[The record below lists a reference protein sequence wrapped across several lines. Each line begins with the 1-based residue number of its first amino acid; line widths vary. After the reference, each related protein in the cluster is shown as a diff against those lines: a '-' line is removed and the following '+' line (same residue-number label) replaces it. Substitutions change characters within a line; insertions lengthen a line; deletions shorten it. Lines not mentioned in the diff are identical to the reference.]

1 MYVSRRFEKK
11 NIFRGKIPD
20 SGRETSFLYNTC
32 VLDCALLGSTL
43 TWVSILW
50 YIAISSSIYV
60 QGITNTP
67 TNFSYGTNFTRP
79 SRPTFRYEDA
89 FRMDVVVYS
98 INTGLSAV
106 LLRNIVGNSNPDLQL
121 RIQYHFRH
129 S

>member
-1 MYVSRRFEKK
+1 MFQGVS
-11 NIFRGKIPD
+11 KIPD

-32 VLDCALLGSTL
+32 VLDCALLGST
-43 TWVSILW
+43 
-50 YIAISSSIYV
+50 SSIYV

-67 TNFSYGTNFTRP
+67 ANLSYGTNFTRP

-98 INTGLSAV
+98 INTGVSAV

>member
-32 VLDCALLGSTL
+32 VLDCALLDSTL
-43 TWVSILW
+43 TWVSILR

-67 TNFSYGTNFTRP
+67 TNFSYETNFTRT
-79 SRPTFRYEDA
+79 SWPTFRYEDA

-98 INTGLSAV
+98 INTGVSAV